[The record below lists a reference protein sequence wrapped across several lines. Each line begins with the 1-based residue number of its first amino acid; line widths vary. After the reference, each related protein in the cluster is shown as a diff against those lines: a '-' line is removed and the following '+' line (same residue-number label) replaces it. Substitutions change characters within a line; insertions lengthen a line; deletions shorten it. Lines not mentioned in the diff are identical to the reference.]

1 MLRLR
6 VGVLTW
12 KWHAFW
18 ARFTATRTG
27 WQKKVRVEI
36 RMADGELRTAD
47 DLNAVVIA
55 VATQGGGVVTER

>member
-1 MLRLR
+1 M
-6 VGVLTW
+6 
-12 KWHAFW
+12 
-18 ARFTATRTG
+18 
-27 WQKKVRVEI
+27 RVEI